1 MGVGRDEAVTKRVSV
16 TITTSL
22 GVLVFYQYL

>member
-1 MGVGRDEAVTKRVSV
+1 MGVGGGKAVTKRVSV
-16 TITTSL
+16 TITTGL